1 MQVVSTPNYPN
12 PVNIIR
18 ERLIFVR
25 FDKTNIYSLSTPVY
39 FPNDDVLKNKVITG
53 IDVYPN
59 FGKNVSN
66 YNLWTDA
73 GYIGEYFANAYLAY
87 FTLTLVGRNNEVLI
101 NDLPLSCLVD
111 DNNYGKIRKFSL
123 MADLSKSYIRNFGLT
138 TAVDNT
144 LTDKAVIPINFYY
157 KNVNEK

>member
-1 MQVVSTPNYPN
+1 MQVLSTPNYPN

-18 ERLIFVR
+18 ERLIYVR
-25 FDKTNIYSLSTPVY
+25 FDKTDIYSLSTPVY

-53 IDVYPN
+53 IEIYPN
-59 FGKNVSN
+59 FNKNTGN
-66 YNLWTDA
+66 YSLWTDA
-73 GYIGEYFANAYLAY
+73 GYTGEYFSNQELIY
-87 FTLTLVGRNNEVLI
+87 FTLTLVGKNNEVLI

-111 DNNYGKIRKFSL
+111 DNTRGKIRKFSL

-138 TAVDNT
+138 AGINPS
-144 LTDKAVIPINFYY
+144 LTEKTVIPINFFY

>member
-1 MQVVSTPNYPN
+1 MQILSQPNYPN

-25 FDKTNIYSLSTPVY
+25 FDRTDPSSFNTPIY

-53 IDVYPN
+53 IEVYPN
-59 FGKNVSN
+59 FNKFTGS

-73 GYIGEYFANAYLAY
+73 GYSGEYFSNTELVY
-87 FTLTLVGRNNEVLI
+87 FTLTLVGKNNEVLI

-111 DNNYGKIRKFSL
+111 DNTKGKIRKFSL
-123 MADLSKSYIRNFGLT
+123 MADISKSYIRNFGYT
-138 TAVDNT
+138 GIVNQFS
-144 LTDKAVIPINFYY
+144 VIPINFYY
-157 KNVNEK
+157 RNVNEK